1 MKRIPTI
8 LGLVVG
14 VLVGAYLVAFA
25 LFNRDVVLVDLSP
38 FPTLE
43 LPIYGVAALGV
54 LGGAIVM
61 GVVTLLSV
69 IRSARLRKGM
79 RQRIGSLSEEVNRL
93 RNLPLQ
99 DDVGS
104 EDSTDG

>member
-1 MKRIPTI
+1 MKKVPTI
-8 LGLVVG
+8 AGLVVG

-38 FPTLE
+38 FPTVE
-43 LPIYGVAALGV
+43 LPVYGVAALGV

-69 IRSARLRKGM
+69 IRGARLRKGM
-79 RQRIGSLSEEVNRL
+79 RQRIGALTEEVNRL

-99 DDVGS
+99 DEPAKV
-104 EDSTDG
+104 EAKDG